1 MQAVTRV
8 AVLGAGTMGS
18 RIAAHFANAG
28 IPSLLLDLTS
38 DLAHK
43 GIESAAKQR
52 PGGFFVESAASL
64 VTAGSF
70 DDDLAKIAGCDW
82 VLEAVTE
89 NLDLKRELWRKVE
102 KLRAPHAILSTNTS
116 GIPLGNIAEGF
127 SEDFRRQFLG
137 THFFNPPRY
146 LHLLEIIPGPAT
158 DPALLGY
165 VSGFAER
172 RLGKGIV
179 RCKDTPNFI
188 GNRIGVFL
196 LGTLA
201 KLTVEEGFTVE
212 EVDALTGPLLG
223 LPNSATFRLLD
234 IIGLDVAT
242 LVGDNLYR
250 AVPKD
255 PWRERF
261 LLPDFHRKILE
272 RGWLGEKSGQGY
284 YKRMGPDKQI
294 HALDLKTLEY
304 HPAVKAAFPAV
315 DAVRGVEDIG
325 ERLRA
330 LIFPAANG
338 DGNRA
343 SKFLWRLLRD
353 YFVYSAERAPEISDR
368 IVDIDRAM
376 RWGYAHK
383 LGPFELWDA
392 IGFETV
398 CSRLED
404 QGGRLPENIV
414 RMRSKGAK
422 SLYEPPGAGVK
433 YFDFRDDAYE
443 AFVEPGIILSRQ
455 KRIKTNP
462 GASLVDLDDGALC
475 IEFHSKVNALG
486 EDQFQMVHAGL
497 EELEKNFDVAI
508 IANQG
513 EMFSAGANVS
523 LVLFAAQNQEWE
535 ELDQMIHRFQQMNLA
550 IKYSRKPVVAAPFSR
565 ALGGGC
571 EVCLHA
577 ARMQASAE
585 TYMGLVE
592 VGVGVLPAAGG
603 CKEMLARLGDAR
615 KAAELIG
622 QAKVSTSAAQAREL
636 GFLTERDGISM
647 NPDFLIGDAKDL
659 ARSLA
664 RDYAPPPRA
673 QIKVGGEAVYA
684 LLKLGIWSYHEGGY
698 ISDYDAVVLEK
709 LAHVLSGG
717 RVTGEQIVSEQYLLD
732 LEREAF
738 LSLCGN
744 AKTQDRIAHMLKTGR
759 PLRN

>member
-1 MQAVTRV
+1 
-8 AVLGAGTMGS
+8 MGS

-28 IPSLLLDLTS
+28 IASLLLDLTS
-38 DLAHK
+38 DLARQ
-43 GIESAAKQR
+43 GLESAIKQR
-52 PGGFFVESAASL
+52 PGAFFLTSAASL
-64 VTAGSF
+64 VTPGSF
-70 DDDLAKIAGCDW
+70 DDLDKIAGCDW

-89 NLDLKRELWRKVE
+89 NLEVKRELWRRAE
-102 KLRAPHAILSTNTS
+102 KLCAPHAIVSTNTS
-116 GIPLGNIAEGF
+116 GIPLRNIAEGF
-127 SEDFRRQFLG
+127 SDDFRRKFLG

-158 DPALLGY
+158 SPDLLEF
-165 VSGFAER
+165 VAGFAER

-188 GNRIGVFL
+188 GNRIGIFL

-201 KLTVEEGFTVE
+201 KLTVEENFTVE
-212 EVDALTGPLLG
+212 EVDAVTGPLLG
-223 LPNSATFRLLD
+223 LPHSATFRLLD
-234 IIGLDVAT
+234 IIGLDVAA

-250 AVPKD
+250 AVPED
-255 PWRERF
+255 PWRDRF
-261 LLPDFHRKILE
+261 LMPDFHRKLLE

-284 YKRMGPDKQI
+284 YKRVGAERQI
-294 HALDLKTLEY
+294 YALDLNTLEY
-304 HPAVKAAFPAV
+304 RPAAKPAFPSV
-315 DAVRGVEDIG
+315 DAVRGIEDIG

-330 LIFPAANG
+330 LIFAATNG
-338 DGNRA
+338 GGQRVPR
-343 SKFLWRLLRD
+343 FLWRLLRD
-353 YFVYSAERAPEISDR
+353 YFVYSAERTPEISDR
-368 IVDIDRAM
+368 IVDVDRAM

-398 CSRLED
+398 CVRLERD
-404 QGGRLPENIV
+404 GMALPENIV

-433 YFDFRDDAYE
+433 YFDFRNDAYE
-443 AFVEPGIILSRQ
+443 AFAEPAIIISRQ
-455 KRIKTNP
+455 KRIKSNP
-462 GASLVDLDDGALC
+462 GASLADLGDGVLC

-486 EDQFQMVHAGL
+486 EDHFQMVQAGL
-497 EELEKNFDVAI
+497 EELEKNFDAAI
-508 IANQG
+508 VANQG
-513 EMFSAGANVS
+513 EMFSAGANIS
-523 LVLFAAQNQEWE
+523 LVLLAAQNQEWE
-535 ELDQMIHRFQQMNLA
+535 ELDQMIQRFQRMNLA

-592 VGVGVLPAAGG
+592 VGVGVIPAAGG
-603 CKEMLARLGDAR
+603 CKELLARLGDAR

-622 QAKVSTSAAQAREL
+622 QAKVSSSAAEAREW
-636 GFLTERDGISM
+636 GFLTALDRITM
-647 NPDFLIGDAKDL
+647 NPDFLVGDAKDL

-664 RDYAPPPRA
+664 RDYAPPPPAR
-673 QIKVGGEAVYA
+673 IRVGGDGAYA
-684 LLKLGIWSYHEGGY
+684 ALKLGIWSYHEGGY
-698 ISDYDAVVLEK
+698 ITDYDAVVLEK
-709 LAHVLSGG
+709 VAHVLSGG
-717 RVTGEQIVSEQYLLD
+717 RLTGEQVVSEQYLLD

-744 AKTQDRIAHMLKTGR
+744 AKTQQRIAHMLKTGK